1 MYACTRYNFA
11 PRVTHKTFD
20 AEEAEEKFA
29 ERGKILN
36 YWAVMVNKKL
46 KPGKE
51 DDDDED
57 LDDEGKKKKKGPKGK
72 GDLKVSGELT
82 CKRKLFWDYL
92 ATFARHICV
101 EFTQSF
107 DPVNA
112 ACVKKVK
119 RNTYLFRI
127 P

>member
-1 MYACTRYNFA
+1 MEPLWSRYNFA
-11 PRVTHKTFD
+11 PRLTHKTFD

-51 DDDDED
+51 DEDDED

-72 GDLKVSGELT
+72 GDLKVSGKQVT
-82 CKRKLFWDYL
+82 IYADRVDRVDQLFWAVAYR
-92 ATFARHICV
+92 AWNSSNHSC
-101 EFTQSF
+101 E
-107 DPVNA
+107 
-112 ACVKKVK
+112 
-119 RNTYLFRI
+119 
-127 P
+127 